1 MKLALITPFPPYRG
15 GISKHSEN
23 LYNEL
28 RKNNDVIVYSF
39 SRLYPEILFPG
50 TNQYLDNSEYNDTK
64 SIRSIDSLN
73 PKTWKLTS
81 ENILEKKIDHVVI
94 RYWNPFFIFAYSSI
108 IKYLRKRNKKIK
120 IFTICDNIISHEN
133 LYFEKLLVK
142 SFIRKLDGI
151 IVMSDNV
158 KRKLLIL
165 NNNINYKK
173 IFLPILEDLGDKINI
188 KHAKKELSLN
198 SDKIVFLFFGL
209 IREYKGLDV
218 LISAIN
224 LIDKDLIDK
233 FEFIIAGENYEKL
246 DKYKNNIDAD
256 IKGNIKWLTKY
267 IPDEQ
272 VNLYFCASDFV
283 VLPYKSASQS
293 GIVPMAYHFGKPI
306 IVSDVEGLSEM
317 VVNYI
322 TGYIFENKNI
332 NDLKYILENCIIN
345 SKNDIDENMINR
357 FSRKLSTRK
366 YAQNIINFLNE

>member
-50 TNQYLDNSEYNDTK
+50 TNQYLENSEYNDTK

-81 ENILEKKIDHVVI
+81 ENILEKKIEHVVI

-120 IFTICDNIISHEN
+120 IFAICDNIISHEN

-158 KRKLLIL
+158 KRKLLTL

-224 LIDKDLIDK
+224 LIDKDLIGK
-233 FEFIIAGENYEKL
+233 FEFIIVGENYEKL

-357 FSRKLSTRK
+357 FYRKLSTRK